1 MVVYYVLLCY
11 LVLCNK
17 LIHSDVHIQILM
29 ETTKYNNWLAY
40 TVQLVVKY
48 AAGVRNMDAHAHP
61 SRRYRVVRA
70 RGCTQSCI
78 DTITVLG
85 YRVQY
90 HNIFNSV

>member
-1 MVVYYVLLCY
+1 
-11 LVLCNK
+11 
-17 LIHSDVHIQILM
+17 M

-61 SRRYRVVRA
+61 LRRYPVVRA
-70 RGCTQSCI
+70 RGCTLSCI
-78 DTITVLG
+78 DIITITVLG

-90 HNIFNSV
+90 HSIHDSV